1 MKRYGDIVRELGL
14 DYCGGV
20 TRQAFHC
27 RTFDHEVGAAER
39 GRGSG

>member
-20 TRQAFHC
+20 TSRGFDCHE
-27 RTFDHEVGAAER
+27 FDHAVSAAER
-39 GRGSG
+39 GPRPG